1 MCTLKK
7 HLSGRSPRPHR
18 RDSQPALSV
27 PMRLERPDGVAP
39 PQLGI
44 KLGGDALPAPPRLL
58 EEARH
63 ALADAV
69 VRLQHTCGFTKE

>member
-1 MCTLKK
+1 
-7 HLSGRSPRPHR
+7 
-18 RDSQPALSV
+18 
-27 PMRLERPDGVAP
+27 MRLERPDGVAP

-69 VRLQHTCGFTKE
+69 VSLQHTCGFTKE

>member
-1 MCTLKK
+1 
-7 HLSGRSPRPHR
+7 
-18 RDSQPALSV
+18 
-27 PMRLERPDGVAP
+27 MRLERPDGVAP
-39 PQLGI
+39 PQ
-44 KLGGDALPAPPRLL
+44 LGGDALPAPPRLL